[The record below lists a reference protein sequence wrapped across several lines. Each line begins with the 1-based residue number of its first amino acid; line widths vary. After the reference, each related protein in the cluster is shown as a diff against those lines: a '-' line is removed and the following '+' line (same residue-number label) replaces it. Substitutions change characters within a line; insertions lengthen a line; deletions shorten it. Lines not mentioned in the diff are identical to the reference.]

1 MNATSSGHIA
11 NGRTAVIEVSV
22 EIAREPES
30 VFTYCSD
37 HRNEI
42 EWNPQMCAVTKL
54 GDGPV
59 GPGTRYEMVFPTSR
73 RPVISEC
80 VEWRYPTAWKLTGT
94 AIGME
99 TSFSGHVTPAPLGAR
114 LQIRMELSAAGL
126 RRLVLPLVLW
136 QMRRSLDR
144 DILLIKERLESPASR
159 MPRE

>member
-1 MNATSSGHIA
+1 MNATSSSHIA

-30 VFTYCSD
+30 VFAYCSD

-42 EWNPQMCAVTKL
+42 EWNPQMRAVTKL

-80 VEWRYPTAWKLTGT
+80 VEWRHPTAWKLTGT

-99 TSFSGHVTPAPLGAR
+99 TPFSGHVTPAPRTIKLAGKTSRATRQGWSRVAQAR
-114 LQIRMELSAAGL
+114 G
-126 RRLVLPLVLW
+126 
-136 QMRRSLDR
+136 RST
-144 DILLIKERLESPASR
+144 
-159 MPRE
+159 